1 MSDEKPQ
8 SMELNIP
15 GDGHTFIGNANEVN
29 ISGEANVFLA
39 GEAVKREV
47 VPFGEI
53 TISLEDSNLLA
64 EFKKD
69 YDELIIKCIKTDYTV
84 PGVDINLYD
93 EIDLRYRDKWDV
105 KMLKFKSKELR
116 RIIFELVGALN
127 DLTQYLTEEYMR
139 LLETPNGFELIAKNQ
154 SWEEGCKLREV
165 LRPQTNKLR
174 YKLRDLYREL
184 HPEEYEGVPPFED
197 YYEEE

>member
-1 MSDEKPQ
+1 MSDEKPL

-53 TISLEDSNLLA
+53 TICLEDSDLLE

-197 YYEEE
+197 HYEEE